1 MSALCLQE
9 KAEQQDSSQHTIIGT
24 LHVVKEADHE
34 AAAAAAAHSSSLS
47 KNGPILPDMAGFEG
61 DEKLHQAPVDPAAR
75 KQACTAAAAAVRRR
89 QPPSVAHQ
97 VKLIIL
103 RSARKWV
110 SSRAAL
116 MTDLLLTAL
125 LGIAVG
131 VAQGRNNNPQLSLL
145 WMLITQLAFG
155 CMMLARSINS
165 FGTERHL
172 FLQQE
177 SQVRCVVHAVGV
189 GGG

>member
-1 MSALCLQE
+1 MLMFAYLQE
-9 KAEQQDSSQHTIIGT
+9 EAEQQETSQITVTGR

-34 AAAAAAAHSSSLS
+34 AAGSSSLS
-47 KNGPILPDMAGFEG
+47 RQLPLLPD
-61 DEKLHQAPVDPAAR
+61 LHDHEDDNAQKQPYDPAAA
-75 KQACTAAAAAVRRR
+75 KTACTNAAAAVRRR
-89 QPPSVAHQ
+89 RPPSLAHQ

-165 FGTERHL
+165 YGTERHL

-177 SQVRCVVHAVGV
+177 SQV
-189 GGG
+189 